1 MKGWVNHTHGMWIT
15 HLDFVVYVFYITQIQ
30 NQDEKQLI
38 LIFYSLP
45 LQTSKSFNFVEKTD
59 NFDV

>member
-45 LQTSKSFNFVEKTD
+45 LRSCDFG
-59 NFDV
+59 

>member
-45 LQTSKSFNFVEKTD
+45 LLYKRTICLLLQEMIK
-59 NFDV
+59 

>member
-45 LQTSKSFNFVEKTD
+45 LWRTETA
-59 NFDV
+59 